1 MNWKIK
7 AIVNEQGED
16 LYLGDVVLLGEKE
29 EEVTSINLING
40 MLIING
46 QVIDVQ
52 QMAATIDEQEI
63 IEEVTFPDE
72 TEVTVDSIVEVIQDI
87 NKRDNA

>member
-29 EEVTSINLING
+29 EEVISINLING

-52 QMAATIDEQEI
+52 QMATTVNEQEI
-63 IEEVTFPDE
+63 TDPVTFPDE
-72 TEVTVDSIVEVIQDI
+72 TEVTVDSIAELIKEA
-87 NKRDNA
+87 NEEET